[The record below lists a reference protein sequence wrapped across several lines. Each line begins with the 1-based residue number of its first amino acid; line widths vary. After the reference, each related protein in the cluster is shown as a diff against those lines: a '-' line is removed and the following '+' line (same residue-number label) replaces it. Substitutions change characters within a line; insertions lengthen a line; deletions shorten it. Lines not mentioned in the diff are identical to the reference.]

1 MDSTSIQPSQDPVGS
16 FADSKSA
23 PSWAD
28 PLRLRRRVI
37 RGGSFLIVTR
47 IGTQVLSWAGTLF
60 VARLLRPYD
69 YGVMTTGMIFIA
81 LADVLAEA
89 GVSRALVQKERL
101 EPRDLAEGFTLSLI
115 LSVALCALLIAV
127 APSAG
132 AFLDDPDLPALLRL
146 LALSLI
152 LTPFRAI
159 PMALLERN
167 LELRRQS
174 AAYALSLLFPL
185 CLVLGLAVRGY
196 GFWALAGGTLAT
208 RALEAVMLP
217 YLAGWRPQI
226 VKPGRHAR
234 ELLKFGVHVSLGALL
249 WFAYSNAD
257 YAVVSKVIGPAALG
271 YYALAFQ
278 LISLPVQK
286 LTGNVN
292 QAVYP
297 LYCRLQHDR
306 DRLRDWYLRVTALL
320 SLLGMPVLA
329 GMAIVADD
337 AFALLL
343 GEKWLP
349 AVVPFQVLAFVGML
363 MTVSYS
369 LSPLINALGRP
380 DINLRYTIIST
391 IILPSGFVI
400 LGLTHGLVGICW
412 AWLILYPLIDVW
424 IVHST
429 RHLTGCSV
437 KDLAVAQLPVVM
449 GVIAMAVTTLMAKKL
464 LADVSPAVLRLGA
477 TIAVGAATY
486 TGFMLLVARRTVV
499 ADLRMLLRELRRDEP
514 EPT

>member
-1 MDSTSIQPSQDPVGS
+1 M
-16 FADSKSA
+16 
-23 PSWAD
+23 
-28 PLRLRRRVI
+28 
-37 RGGSFLIVTR
+37 
-47 IGTQVLSWAGTLF
+47 QVLSWAGTLI

-89 GVSRALVQKERL
+89 GVGGALVQKEQL

-115 LSVALCALLIAV
+115 LSIALCTLLLV
-127 APSAG
+127 AAPWAG
-132 AFLDDPDLPALLRL
+132 AFLDDRDLPSLLRL
-146 LALSLI
+146 LALSLL
-152 LTPFRAI
+152 LTPLRAI

-174 AAYALSLLFPL
+174 LAYALSVIVPLSLVL
-185 CLVLGLAVRGY
+185 CLAIGGY
-196 GFWALAGGTLAT
+196 GFWALAWGTLTT

-217 YLAGWRPQI
+217 YLAGWRPSI
-226 VKPGRHAR
+226 VIPGHHAVA
-234 ELLKFGVHVSLGALL
+234 LLRFGIHVSLGALL
-249 WFAYSNAD
+249 WFAWSNAD
-257 YAVVSKVIGPAALG
+257 YAVVSKVVGPAALG
-271 YYALAFQ
+271 YYGLAFQ

-292 QAVYP
+292 QAAYP
-297 LYCRLQHDR
+297 LYCRIQHDR
-306 DRLRDWYLRVTALL
+306 ARLRDWYLRVTALL
-320 SLLGMPVLA
+320 SLLGMPVLG

-337 AFALLL
+337 AFALVL

-349 AVVPFQVLAFVGML
+349 AVGPFQVLAVVGML

-412 AWLILYPLIDVW
+412 AWLILYPLIEVW

-429 RHLTGCSV
+429 RHLTGCGV
-437 KDLAVAQLPVVM
+437 RDLAIAQLPVVM
-449 GVIAMAVTTLMAKKL
+449 GMVAMAATTLLARKL
-464 LADVSPAVLRLGA
+464 LSDLSQAVLRLGA
-477 TIAVGAATY
+477 TILVGALTY
-486 TGFMLLVARRTVV
+486 VSFMLVVARRTVV
-499 ADLRMLLRELRRDEP
+499 ADLRMLLQELRRDQRVP
-514 EPT
+514 A

>member
-1 MDSTSIQPSQDPVGS
+1 MRSSQDPAGS
-16 FADSKSA
+16 LADSKSA

-47 IGTQVLSWAGTLF
+47 IGTQVLSWSGTLL

-89 GVSRALVQKERL
+89 GVGRALVQKERL
-101 EPRDLAEGFTLSLI
+101 EERDLAEGFTVSLLLSL
-115 LSVALCALLIAV
+115 ALCALLFVV
-127 APSAG
+127 APGAG
-132 AFLDDPDLPALLRL
+132 AFLDDPELPSLLRF
-146 LALSLI
+146 LALSLV

-174 AAYALSLLFPL
+174 AAYALSLLAPL
-185 CLVLGLAVRGY
+185 LLVLGLAVTGY
-196 GFWALAGGTLAT
+196 GFWALAWGTLGT
-208 RALEAVMLP
+208 RALEAMMLP
-217 YLAGWRPQI
+217 SLAGWRPHL

-257 YAVVSKVIGPAALG
+257 YAVVSKLIGPAALG

-306 DRLRDWYLRVTALL
+306 PRLRDWYLRVTALL
-320 SLLGMPVLA
+320 SLLGMPVLG
-329 GMAIVADD
+329 GMAIVAED
-337 AFALLL
+337 AFELVL

-380 DINLRYTIIST
+380 DINLRYTLIST
-391 IILPSGFVI
+391 IVLPSGFVV
-400 LGLTHGLVGICW
+400 LGLTHGLMGICW
-412 AWLILYPLIDVW
+412 AWLGLYPLIEAW

-429 RHLTGCSV
+429 RHLTGCGL
-437 KDLAVAQLPVVM
+437 KEIAIAQLPVVL
-449 GVIAMAVTTLMAKKL
+449 GVVAMAAATLVAKQL
-464 LADVSPAVLRLGA
+464 FSDLSPAVLRLAA
-477 TIAVGAATY
+477 TVLVGAVTY
-486 TGFMLLVARRTVV
+486 VSFMLLVARRTVV
-499 ADLRMLLRELRRDEP
+499 ADLRMLLRELKENAP
-514 EPT
+514 ERA